1 MKKSKDTCSS
11 YSTALST
18 NNYLGDALKQSFEFW
33 HNNYQDSL
41 INYPLVW
48 KKALESDL
56 EIMKKVKTWEKK
68 SIQNTGIIMEEFFE
82 MWSYAIRKSTFE
94 QARKSIQ
101 DWEGF
106 WKNATDEQFSVCSE
120 ILQMI
125 EKYWVEIQKKNI
137 E

>member
-1 MKKSKDTCSS
+1 LKKSKNTRSS
-11 YSTALST
+11 YSVAVST
-18 NNYLGDALKQSFEFW
+18 NNYLEDTMKQSFEFW

-48 KKALESDL
+48 KKALESDS

-94 QARKSIQ
+94 QAKKSIQ
-101 DWEGF
+101 DWERF

>member
-1 MKKSKDTCSS
+1 MADT
-11 YSTALST
+11 
-18 NNYLGDALKQSFEFW
+18 LKQSFEFW
-33 HNNYQDSL
+33 HNNYQNSL

-48 KKALESDL
+48 KKALVSDP
-56 EIMKKVKTWEKK
+56 EIMKKVKAWEKN
-68 SIQNTGIIMEEFFE
+68 SIQNSGIIMEEFFE

-94 QARKSIQ
+94 QAKKSIQ
-101 DWEGF
+101 DWERF

-125 EKYWVEIQKKNI
+125 EKYWIEIQNKNI

>member
-1 MKKSKDTCSS
+1 MKKLENADSS
-11 YSTALST
+11 YSPDLST
-18 NNYLGDALKQSFEFW
+18 NNYLADTMKQSFEFW
-33 HNNYQDSL
+33 HNSYQNSL

-56 EIMKKVKTWEKK
+56 EIMEKVKIWEKK

-94 QARKSIQ
+94 QAKKSIQ

>member
-1 MKKSKDTCSS
+1 MKKLKNTDSS
-11 YSTALST
+11 YSPDLST
-18 NNYLGDALKQSFEFW
+18 DNYLADTMKQSFEFW
-33 HNNYQDSL
+33 HNSYQNSL

-56 EIMKKVKTWEKK
+56 EIMEKVKIWEKK

-94 QARKSIQ
+94 QAKTSIQ
-101 DWEGF
+101 GWEGF
-106 WKNATDEQFSVCSE
+106 WKNATDEQFSICSE

-125 EKYWVEIQKKNI
+125 EKYWVEIQKK
-137 E
+137 EY

>member
-1 MKKSKDTCSS
+1 MKKVKNNRASHSI
-11 YSTALST
+11 ALST
-18 NNYLGDALKQSFEFW
+18 NDYLADTMKQSFEFW

-41 INYPLVW
+41 VNYPLVW
-48 KKALESDL
+48 KKALESDSD
-56 EIMKKVKTWEKK
+56 IMKKVKVWEKK

-94 QARKSIQ
+94 QAKKSIQ

-125 EKYWVEIQKKNI
+125 EKYWREIQNKNI

>member
-1 MKKSKDTCSS
+1 MKKVKNNRAS
-11 YSTALST
+11 YSIAVST
-18 NNYLGDALKQSFEFW
+18 NNYLVDTMKQSFEFW

-41 INYPLVW
+41 VNYPLVW
-48 KKALESDL
+48 KKALESDS
-56 EIMKKVKTWEKK
+56 EIMKKVKTWEKN

-94 QARKSIQ
+94 QAKKSIQ

-125 EKYWVEIQKKNI
+125 EKYWRGIQNKNI

>member
-1 MKKSKDTCSS
+1 MKKSKNTCSS

-18 NNYLGDALKQSFEFW
+18 NSYLVDTLKQSFEFW

-48 KKALESDL
+48 KKALDSDL

>member
-1 MKKSKDTCSS
+1 MEKS
-11 YSTALST
+11 LGLRFR
-18 NNYLGDALKQSFEFW
+18 NYE
-33 HNNYQDSL
+33 
-41 INYPLVW
+41 
-48 KKALESDL
+48 ESKN
-56 EIMKKVKTWEKK
+56 MGKK

>member
-1 MKKSKDTCSS
+1 MKKVKNNRVS
-11 YSTALST
+11 YSIAVST
-18 NNYLGDALKQSFEFW
+18 NDYLADAMKQSFEFW
-33 HNNYQDSL
+33 HNNYLDSL

-48 KKALESDL
+48 KKALESDS
-56 EIMKKVKTWEKK
+56 EIMKKVKTWEKN

-94 QARKSIQ
+94 QAKKSIQ

-125 EKYWVEIQKKNI
+125 EKYWREIQNKNI

>member
-1 MKKSKDTCSS
+1 MKKVKNNRAS
-11 YSTALST
+11 YSIALST
-18 NNYLGDALKQSFEFW
+18 NNYLADTMKQSFEFW

-41 INYPLVW
+41 VNYPLVW
-48 KKALESDL
+48 KKALESNSD
-56 EIMKKVKTWEKK
+56 IMKKVKVWEKK

-94 QARKSIQ
+94 QAKKSIQ

-125 EKYWVEIQKKNI
+125 EKYWREIQNKNI

>member
-1 MKKSKDTCSS
+1 LKESKNTRSS
-11 YSTALST
+11 YSIAVST
-18 NNYLGDALKQSFEFW
+18 NNYLADTMKQSFEFW
-33 HNNYQDSL
+33 HNNYRDSL

-48 KKALESDL
+48 KKALESDS

-82 MWSYAIRKSTFE
+82 MWSYAIRKSTFD